1 MHVHAPHGG
10 DGTQRF
16 DDAALRVLGGQ
27 TARGLHLALALI
39 HGVRSRFHQSRF
51 GVGDRFAHVGDA
63 ALVGH
68 QRFGEL
74 SASVEDVLHVHRN
87 TPMAMPRMPNLLR
100 RARFVPS
107 GSSSASMISES
118 P

>member
-1 MHVHAPHGG
+1 MLHTGVTAPNAS
-10 DGTQRF
+10 TMPPSVF
-16 DDAALRVLGGQ
+16 SAARPPEVC
-27 TARGLHLALALI
+27 TLI

-51 GVGDRFAHVGDA
+51 GVGDRFAHVGDT

-107 GSSSASMISES
+107 GSSEI
-118 P
+118 